1 MSRHVFYSL
10 HYDADR
16 SRVANILASKVL
28 TGNPELKLPEWD
40 KLKRS
45 GEFAVKRW
53 IEGSLKGRSCTVVL
67 IGAQT
72 ASRPWIHY
80 EIKRSLELGLG
91 VFGVYVHQLRDGKGK
106 TTAKG
111 DNPFLHPGPGLGPAG
126 ARIAVY
132 DPPEPDSQH
141 AYHYIVDNLA
151 AWADEAVEAR
161 STNATPR

>member
-16 SRVANILASKVL
+16 SRVANILSSKVL
-28 TGNPELKLPEWD
+28 TGNVELKLAEWD

-67 IGAQT
+67 IGAGT

-80 EIKRSLELGLG
+80 EIKRSAELGLG
-91 VFGVYVHQLRDGKGK
+91 LFGVHVHQLKDGKGK
-106 TTAKG
+106 VTSRG
-111 DNPFLHPGPGLGPAG
+111 DNPFLHPATGLGPA
-126 ARIAVY
+126 AASVAVY
-132 DPPEPDSQH
+132 DPPEPEH

-151 AWADEAVEAR
+151 AWADEAVATR
-161 STNATPR
+161 ATNASPQ